1 MGNIP
6 ISLRMMNHL
15 NNLGKSEPA
24 ANINTVLPPELL
36 EMVLRYLP
44 PSDLRNAMLVCHQ
57 WREVGQA
64 PRFWREIFSRATYW
78 WLARARENTAPAV
91 AVPASRRGTQV
102 REITVEELERDPQN
116 PFLVKKK
123 LRASINKLD

>member
-6 ISLRMMNHL
+6 TYLRMVN
-15 NNLGKSEPA
+15 NNLRKTKPT

-44 PSDLRNAMLVCHQ
+44 PSDLRNAMLVCHL

-64 PRFWREIFSRATYW
+64 PRLWRKLWSSKIAKINHNF
-78 WLARARENTAPAV
+78 
-91 AVPASRRGTQV
+91 
-102 REITVEELERDPQN
+102 
-116 PFLVKKK
+116 FLIRTKMF
-123 LRASINKLD
+123 NKTT